1 VTVRGTPAAGD
12 TFQIGA
18 NAVVDGDNRNAISM
32 AGLETGNILP
42 GMTFSGAYSALVV
55 DVGTRGRD
63 AQATSAANDG
73 LAASLRTTRESFS
86 GVNLD
91 EEAINLM
98 RYQQAYQ
105 AAGRMLGVA
114 NAIFDSILSIM

>member
-1 VTVRGTPAAGD
+1 MRGAPAAGD
-12 TFQIGA
+12 TFQLGA
-18 NAVVDGDNRNAISM
+18 NTVVDGDNRNAL
-32 AGLETGNILP
+32 ALAALETTDTLH
-42 GMTFSGAYSALVV
+42 GMSFNDAYAAMVV

-63 AQATSAANDG
+63 AQATLAANEG
-73 LAASLRTTRESFS
+73 LAASLQSAKESFT

-114 NAIFDSILSIM
+114 SAVFESILSIMR